1 VAALHVAYI
10 SVGSNLGDKLEN
22 CRRGIA
28 ALVAAAE
35 VRITGRS
42 RFYKTEP
49 VDVTAQDWFI
59 NGAVRIETTLDPF
72 GLLERLQAA
81 QRAAGR
87 PADGLRF
94 GPRVLD
100 LDLLMYDQLVL
111 EDPRL
116 SLPHPRMHLR
126 RFVLQPLCDIDACLV
141 HPLIGKDM
149 QGLLSELDEHGQQVI
164 ELR

>member
-28 ALVAAAE
+28 ALEASAE

-116 SLPHPRMHLR
+116 SLPHPRMHRR

>member
-10 SVGSNLGDKLEN
+10 SVGSNLGDKLAN

-28 ALVAAAE
+28 ALASEAG
-35 VRITGRS
+35 VRITAQS

-49 VDVTAQDWFI
+49 VDFRAQDWFV
-59 NGAVRIETTLDPF
+59 NAAVRVETTVDPN
-72 GLLERLQAA
+72 GLLDRLQAA

-87 PADGLRF
+87 AADGRRF

-100 LDLLMYDQLVL
+100 LDLLMYDRLVL

-116 SLPHPRMHLR
+116 VLPHPRMHRR
-126 RFVLQPLCDIDACLV
+126 RFVLQPLCDIDPFLV
-141 HPLIGKDM
+141 HPLIGKNM
-149 QGLLSELDEHGQQVI
+149 QRLLSELTEHGQQVI

>member
-28 ALVAAAE
+28 VLAAAAD
-35 VRITGRS
+35 VRITARS
-42 RFYKTEP
+42 RFYKSEP
-49 VDVTAQDWFI
+49 VDFTAQDWFI
-59 NGAVRIETTLDPF
+59 NGAVRIETALGPFALLD
-72 GLLERLQAA
+72 RLQAI
-81 QRAAGR
+81 QREAGR
-87 PADGLRF
+87 PAAGRRF

-116 SLPHPRMHLR
+116 SLPHPRMHRR
-126 RFVLQPLCDIDACLV
+126 RFVLQPLCDIDPLLV
-141 HPLIGKDM
+141 HPLIGKDI
-149 QGLLSELDEHGQQVI
+149 QTLLSELDERGQQVI